1 MAPRDICEAAPP
13 AWLQGRRQRARP
25 LWGRLHHYARPSA
38 RSRSGLGSG
47 ATSTADDPLRLWP
60 LLGWRPL
67 LGAAAHRGRIRGMVP
82 RRRGRAPLRALCQ
95 PQRSADSRPH
105 RGTLVPRDAQPRLRG
120 VRGGGADLSARA
132 DGGPRMRRGP
142 RSARHEASQC
152 RGRPSPRC
160 RPQAA
165 YPGTLAQWGPTGRHP
180 CKGLGGPGGSPPC
193 TCRGAHAHTTAPPR
207 CGGWSTRSSRSL
219 RPGVVPVQ
227 PAAPP
232 ADRAAGSAARAA
244 RAPAVAASPRRC
256 GGGQFPPGPRPVA
269 AEPRPAGGSA
279 HQPAAAPQWAEVW
292 AGSPRAGCG
301 SAGDGGALLAGQGQ
315 PVGWPEPRLQRA
327 VQRQGRDE
335 RTPRRH

>member
-1 MAPRDICEAAPP
+1 MLAAGAPTACP
-13 AWLQGRRQRARP
+13 AVVGQA
-25 LWGRLHHYARPSA
+25 
-38 RSRSGLGSG
+38 
-47 ATSTADDPLRLWP
+47 
-60 LLGWRPL
+60 
-67 LGAAAHRGRIRGMVP
+67 
-82 RRRGRAPLRALCQ
+82 APLREAERPKQVGPGQRRHQHRRRPVAAVAAAGLAAALGFGC
-95 PQRSADSRPH
+95 ASRPH
-105 RGTLVPRDAQPRLRG
+105 TRNGPPKKGEGSAEGPLPAPREARTAAPTAARSSRGTPSHACAVY
-120 VRGGGADLSARA
+120 VGGGPNLSARA

-142 RSARHEASQC
+142 RSARHEANQC

-165 YPGTLAQWGPTGRHP
+165 YPGTLAHWGPTGRHP

-207 CGGWSTRSSRSL
+207 CGGWSTRSSRSH
-219 RPGVVPVQ
+219 RPGVVPAQ
-227 PAAPP
+227 PAALP
-232 ADRAAGSAARAA
+232 ADRVAGSAARAA

-279 HQPAAAPQWAEVW
+279 HRPAAAPQWAEVW
-292 AGSPRAGCG
+292 AGSPRVGCG

-315 PVGWPEPRLQRA
+315 PVGRPEPRLQQA